1 MALDFHIAKN
11 NNEAPYKEA
20 SASFEL
26 QPHEIIFHRNGLPEG
41 KFPLFRRMENYYK
54 DAKYG
59 LEELQP
65 LIDEINESYGFIA
78 ANIFS
83 HVIIE
88 LLKDIKKV
96 LTVVGIFV
104 CSGIIDE
111 NKSSVISAMEEAGF
125 DIFETATKEEWVAIV
140 GRL

>member
-1 MALDFHIAKN
+1 MALDFHIAKY

-65 LIDEINESYGFIA
+65 LIDEINEIKT
-78 ANIFS
+78 IFKDNNQ
-83 HVIIE
+83 
-88 LLKDIKKV
+88 LLKQLDAIKNSCEKAKK
-96 LTVVGIFV
+96 
-104 CSGIIDE
+104 E
-111 NKSSVISAMEEAGF
+111 HSSV
-125 DIFETATKEEWVAIV
+125 WVYCD
-140 GRL
+140 